1 MKQLIS
7 AQSILKQKGYVQN
20 KFDTNGF
27 MQAVAQYFIDNSVES
42 RLLLVPTRFLDI
54 DRTNEKYGNFFGIT
68 EEEEKRGYKVQTE
81 TVPYMLESIGQEITI
96 AKFMQDLQ
104 ENDDLA
110 WRTNSDLGIGVP
122 RIVVDKPFFENAA
135 ATLRIMGGYVVEKEM
150 KKRRKLYW
158 VTLV

>member
-1 MKQLIS
+1 MAKIIS

-27 MQAVAQYFIDNSVES
+27 MQAVGQYFIDNSVES
-42 RLLLVPTRFLDI
+42 KLLLVPFRFLDI
-54 DRTNEKYGNFFGIT
+54 DRTLQDDGKERYNPFGIT
-68 EEEEKRGYKVQTE
+68 EEEVKVGYKVQTK
-81 TVPYMLESIGQEITI
+81 MKKLECFDYPEWAYDLSKSDWENFQKQEQ
-96 AKFMQDLQ
+96 AGLD
-104 ENDDLA
+104 E
-110 WRTNSDLGIGVP
+110 P

-135 ATLRIMGGYVVEKEM
+135 ATLRLMGGYVVEKQM

>member
-27 MQAVAQYFIDNSVES
+27 MQAVAQYFIDNEVED
-42 RLLLVPTRFLDI
+42 RLLLVSARFLDI
-54 DRTNEKYGNFFGIT
+54 DRTNERYGNFFDIT
-68 EEEEKRGYKVQTE
+68 EEEEKLGYKVQTE

-96 AKFMQDLQ
+96 AKFMQELQ
-104 ENDDLA
+104 ENDYDK
-110 WRTNSDLGIGVP
+110 WRLNCDYGIGAP